1 MFTNNDILNYFFIV
15 KNVIFLNSTDTTT
28 ILNSII
34 LDSNYIFFN
43 NFTSNIALYY
53 TNYLYDA
60 ILYSNC
66 YFLSQSF
73 STGSNISFSFFILSF
88 VTIFFKL
95 SLFIYIILTIFI
107 LLNFENY
114 IKQINS
120 INMIGKLFILNAT
133 EKEVGPADDYY
144 FFSILFFLTVLIFV
158 FSAIFLLILQTNI
171 FLWALGGFFLLTLL
185 ILTIPVNLFIDF
197 GIVFCT
203 VIRGSASSNNIIK
216 ELVFDIISTTTVFIR
231 FVIQNIRFFF
241 IFSGIFELLEWT
253 ISNNS
258 SLFVS
263 EIYTNSNLFVVDSFF
278 ASKFTLSSFNFLLL
292 NSLLSIILY
301 FYYILHLLFLLLVQ
315 ITIYLGIS
323 IWLFFFLYSTKF
335 LNRFE
340 KYFSFIKL
348 NN

>member
-171 FLWALGGFFLLTLL
+171 FL
-185 ILTIPVNLFIDF
+185 
-197 GIVFCT
+197 
-203 VIRGSASSNNIIK
+203 
-216 ELVFDIISTTTVFIR
+216 
-231 FVIQNIRFFF
+231 
-241 IFSGIFELLEWT
+241 
-253 ISNNS
+253 
-258 SLFVS
+258 
-263 EIYTNSNLFVVDSFF
+263 
-278 ASKFTLSSFNFLLL
+278 
-292 NSLLSIILY
+292 
-301 FYYILHLLFLLLVQ
+301 
-315 ITIYLGIS
+315 
-323 IWLFFFLYSTKF
+323 
-335 LNRFE
+335 
-340 KYFSFIKL
+340 
-348 NN
+348 